1 MKLICIVI
9 HLLYLYSFTTCIVA
23 LPEIKLTSS
32 DSDNNLK
39 VNLCI
44 GTPHSQCFDF
54 ILNFESFELTLP
66 LMPLSINNNYFYNH
80 TLSSTYKS
88 ISETMFSDDLLIE
101 NTLSIPEVT
110 FTSTTTSS
118 PVLGLGYTPPNDD
131 IKQLSFLEQLY
142 EKTALTHK
150 VFTIDYSKQFN
161 SYRLIL
167 GGVPDIIYKDY
178 VHYGLC
184 PLLKSSSSSSSTAS
198 NMKWM
203 CNCLRFILIQRSVI
217 YNKGIN
223 VSFGFQHDVN
233 TYPLG
238 FKDLFEYEFKKQID
252 EKQCFMDVSDD
263 KDSAV
268 LSCVAGTFI
277 PEMIIEFD
285 EWKMV
290 LNGYDFRFGNTMNEV
305 NEGAVKE
312 VARFRSDVNEVLLGR
327 NAIEQFVFVFDK
339 ENDVVGFYNDYYV
352 EFIGETLNIK
362 KPSFGNKYEP
372 SQIQSENKSKVY
384 EGKIKL
390 TLFLFGGLVFITLA
404 IFVLLFIRGNKK
416 LKIQTAFESLLNGNN
431 NRSMSG
437 SSSNSSMSSKNKNDN
452 SEIDFELMS
461 NTSNRS
467 YQSKYA
473 IN

>member
-1 MKLICIVI
+1 MKIICKLICF
-9 HLLYLYSFTTCIVA
+9 LYLSLYAKCIVA
-23 LPEIKLTSS
+23 LPEIKVTSS
-32 DSDNNLK
+32 NSDNNLK

-66 LMPLSINNNYFYNH
+66 LTPLPINNNHFYNK
-80 TLSSTYKS
+80 TLSSTYKT
-88 ISETMFSDDLLIE
+88 ITETTFSDVLLIE
-101 NTLSIPEVT
+101 NILSIPEII

-118 PVLGLGYTPPNDD
+118 PILGLGYLPPNDD
-131 IKQLSFLEQLY
+131 IKQLSLLEQLY

-184 PLLKSSSSSSSTAS
+184 PLLKSSA
-198 NMKWM
+198 NMKWL

-217 YNKGIN
+217 YTKGIS
-223 VSFGFQHDVN
+223 VSFGFQNDVN
-233 TYPLG
+233 TFPFG
-238 FKDLFEYEFKKQID
+238 FKDLFEYEYKKQID
-252 EKQCFMDVSDD
+252 EGQCFMDVSDD
-263 KDSAV
+263 KESAV

-277 PEMIIEFD
+277 PEIIIEFD

-290 LNGYDFRFGNTMNEV
+290 LNGYDFRFGHV
-305 NEGAVKE
+305 ANEGNEEGVVKE

-327 NAIEQFVFVFDK
+327 NVIEQFIFVFDK

-352 EFIGETLNIK
+352 EFIGETMNIK

-390 TLFLFGGLVFITLA
+390 TLFLFGGLVFLTLV
-404 IFVLLFIRGNKK
+404 IFVLLFIRGTKK

-431 NRSMSG
+431 NRSMSN
-437 SSSNSSMSSKNKNDN
+437 SNSSMSTKNKNSDN

>member
-1 MKLICIVI
+1 MKTMVKLL
-9 HLLYLYSFTTCIVA
+9 HLLYLCSCATCIVT
-23 LPEIKLTSS
+23 LPEMKVTSS
-32 DSDNNLK
+32 NNDNNLK

-44 GTPHSQCFDF
+44 GTPRSQCFDF
-54 ILNFESFELTLP
+54 ILDFESFELTVP
-66 LMPLSINNNYFYNH
+66 LKPLSINNNCFYNT
-80 TLSSTYKS
+80 TLSSTYKA
-88 ISETMFSDDLLIE
+88 INETTFSDVLLIG
-101 NTLSIPEVT
+101 NLLSIPEVV
-110 FTSTTTSS
+110 FSSTTASS
-118 PVLGLGYTPPNDD
+118 PILGLGYLPPNDD
-131 IKQLSFLEQLY
+131 INQLSFIEQLY
-142 EKTALTHK
+142 EKAALTQR

-167 GGVPDIIYKDY
+167 GEIPDVIYKDY

-184 PLLKSSSSSSSTAS
+184 PLLKSA
-198 NMKWM
+198 NMKWL
-203 CNCLRFILIQRSVI
+203 CSCLRLILIQRSVI

-223 VSFGFQHDVN
+223 VSFGFQKDVH
-233 TYPLG
+233 TFPFE
-238 FKDLFEYEFKKQID
+238 FKDLFEYEYKKQID
-252 EKQCFMDVSDD
+252 EGQCFMDVSDD

-277 PEMIIEFD
+277 PEIIIEFD

-290 LNGYDFRFGNTMNEV
+290 VNGNDDGFGNVANAG
-305 NEGAVKE
+305 NEGVVKE
-312 VARFRSDVNEVLLGR
+312 VAVFRADVNEVILAR
-327 NAIEQFVFVFDK
+327 NVIEQFIFVFDK

-352 EFIGETLNIK
+352 EFIGETMNIK

-372 SQIQSENKSKVY
+372 SLIQSENKSKVY
-384 EGKIKL
+384 EGKIKG

-416 LKIQTAFESLLNGNN
+416 LKVQTAFESLLNGNN
-431 NRSMSG
+431 NRSMS
-437 SSSNSSMSSKNKNDN
+437 SVSSKNKNSD
-452 SEIDFELMS
+452 SSDIDFELMS

>member
-1 MKLICIVI
+1 
-9 HLLYLYSFTTCIVA
+9 
-23 LPEIKLTSS
+23 
-32 DSDNNLK
+32 
-39 VNLCI
+39 
-44 GTPHSQCFDF
+44 
-54 ILNFESFELTLP
+54 
-66 LMPLSINNNYFYNH
+66 
-80 TLSSTYKS
+80 
-88 ISETMFSDDLLIE
+88 
-101 NTLSIPEVT
+101 
-110 FTSTTTSS
+110 
-118 PVLGLGYTPPNDD
+118 
-131 IKQLSFLEQLY
+131 
-142 EKTALTHK
+142 
-150 VFTIDYSKQFN
+150 
-161 SYRLIL
+161 
-167 GGVPDIIYKDY
+167 
-178 VHYGLC
+178 
-184 PLLKSSSSSSSTAS
+184 
-198 NMKWM
+198 
-203 CNCLRFILIQRSVI
+203 
-217 YNKGIN
+217 
-223 VSFGFQHDVN
+223 
-233 TYPLG
+233 
-238 FKDLFEYEFKKQID
+238 
-252 EKQCFMDVSDD
+252 
-263 KDSAV
+263 
-268 LSCVAGTFI
+268 
-277 PEMIIEFD
+277 
-285 EWKMV
+285 
-290 LNGYDFRFGNTMNEV
+290 MNEV

-390 TLFLFGGLVFITLA
+390 TLFLFGGLVFLTLA

-437 SSSNSSMSSKNKNDN
+437 GSGGGNSSMSFKNKNDN